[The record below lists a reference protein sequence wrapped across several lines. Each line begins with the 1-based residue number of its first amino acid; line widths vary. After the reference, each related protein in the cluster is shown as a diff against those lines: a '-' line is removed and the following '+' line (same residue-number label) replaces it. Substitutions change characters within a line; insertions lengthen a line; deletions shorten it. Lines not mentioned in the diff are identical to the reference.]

1 MRLPSTSKGKAFA
14 MSIEVRTQWSD
25 VFEPVV
31 ITSAG
36 TILHRPADSSRQKPG
51 IPDDDYGIPTGQIP
65 QVTGF
70 NWQQSSMTRLLPQ
83 EHVSAGAVKLLVQKL
98 GGCWFSIGC
107 QQSAHLP
114 FLMDCGSRQS
124 SECPPSLVR
133 QGVPFSYGV
142 ALKGDRKISS
152 LMLDRPIPV
161 KLRGV

>member
-83 EHVSAGAVKLLVQKL
+83 EHVSAVSV
-98 GGCWFSIGC
+98 
-107 QQSAHLP
+107 AHD
-114 FLMDCGSRQS
+114 MSG
-124 SECPPSLVR
+124 
-133 QGVPFSYGV
+133 
-142 ALKGDRKISS
+142 
-152 LMLDRPIPV
+152 
-161 KLRGV
+161 